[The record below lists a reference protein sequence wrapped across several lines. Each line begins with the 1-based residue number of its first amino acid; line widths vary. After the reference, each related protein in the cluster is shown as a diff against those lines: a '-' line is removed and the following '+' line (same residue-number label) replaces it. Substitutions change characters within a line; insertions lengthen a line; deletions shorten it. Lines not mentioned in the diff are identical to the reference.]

1 MNAECRTEE
10 RERGEERE
18 RERESAQGVGRTKQ
32 EHERG
37 VKQGWRS
44 LEIDEQERRAVV
56 LSVSGS
62 GQREQER
69 RVVLVLCVSSRRGRA
84 VVLNISGFSRRSL
97 FFPGQT
103 LAGRNRFFFWDGG
116 SI

>member
-1 MNAECRTEE
+1 MSHGGAGE
-10 RERGEERE
+10 RRRE
-18 RERESAQGVGRTKQ
+18 REQGVGRTKQ

-56 LSVSGS
+56 LNVSGS
-62 GQREQER
+62 GRREQER

-84 VVLNISGFSRRSL
+84 VVLNISGFSRRSR

-103 LAGRNRFFFWDGG
+103 LTGRN
-116 SI
+116 